1 MSKKRFE
8 KRRLKAKKR
17 RSQQQVQHKSTA
29 RKDTVNVA
37 PSAPTIWR
45 STHLDVRTQEML
57 MSATIQY
64 QPSVLT
70 RDAKKTR
77 KVEDAVDLEALLDLT
92 PIAGGIAESVWY
104 GRMQEFVPAAAGSI
118 ADRLSGDWIQRHA
131 KDRSAIQER
140 CIGVLRWCGEDGVDA
155 LLACWDALDDYG
167 RSIACVALG
176 LLGDQR
182 SGDYIWDH
190 YQKVRSTRENLF
202 VGPLWGLIDLQDQRV
217 ADALATFLDQG
228 HEFYEM
234 YGFMSRGGDKRF
246 IFPLI
251 ALAMLGPDKAKGEAT
266 WALTGIA
273 HRLGREALAA
283 ELRNSPEPDKV
294 SESDVE
300 SFLDKIFKYSAE
312 DVERHF
318 EVFYDTDGSSLQG
331 FSAQDKLVH

>member
-17 RSQQQVQHKSTA
+17 RSQQVQKKPA
-29 RKDTVNVA
+29 AQQPAVNVA

-45 STHLDVRTQEML
+45 STHLDVRTQKML

-64 QPSVLT
+64 QPSVLA
-70 RDAKKTR
+70 RDAKKTL
-77 KVEDAVDLEALLDLT
+77 KVESAGDLEALLDLT
-92 PIAGGIAESVWY
+92 PTASGIAESVWY
-104 GRMQEFVPAAAGSI
+104 RRMQEFGPAAAGSI
-118 ADRLSGDWIQRHA
+118 AERLNNNWLRHHT
-131 KDRSAIQER
+131 KGRSAIQER
-140 CIGVLRWCGEDGVDA
+140 CIGALRWCGEDGVDA

-182 SGDYIWDH
+182 AGDYIWDFFRNV
-190 YQKVRSTRENLF
+190 QNTRESLF
-202 VGPLWGLIDLQDQRV
+202 VGPLWGLIDLQDQRA

-228 HEFYEM
+228 YEFYEM
-234 YGFMSRGGDKRF
+234 YGFISRGGDKRF
-246 IFPLI
+246 VFPLI
-251 ALAMLGPDKAKGEAT
+251 ALAVLGPDKAQGEAT

-283 ELRNSPEPDKV
+283 ELRNSPEPEKV

-312 DVERHF
+312 DVARHF
-318 EVFYDTDGSSLQG
+318 EVFYDTDGSSFQG
-331 FSAQDKLVH
+331 FSGQDKLVR